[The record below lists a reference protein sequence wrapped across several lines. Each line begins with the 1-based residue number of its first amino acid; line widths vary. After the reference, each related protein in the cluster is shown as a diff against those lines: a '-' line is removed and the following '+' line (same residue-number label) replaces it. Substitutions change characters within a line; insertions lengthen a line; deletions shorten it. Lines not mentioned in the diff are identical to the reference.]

1 MILISMKTNFNLN
14 NNKDMIEGIIYRYIS
29 PSGKSYI
36 GQTTNEKLRRKSW
49 FASKGPYTRPASKI
63 AKARYKYGIENFKY
77 EILHKSIYSSKEIAV
92 QDLNR
97 LEIYYIGLYD
107 SYKNGYNCTLGG
119 DGVVGV
125 KLTDA
130 QKEKLRLKNL
140 GKVMS
145 DESKKKIGEASRYW
159 QNTPE
164 GKAKM
169 SAARKGKTKKKG
181 YKNLANSTS
190 VLKYTVEGEFI
201 AEFSSIKEASNYT
214 RSLAANI
221 VAVCTGRRKTA
232 GGYVWK
238 YKNL

>member
-1 MILISMKTNFNLN
+1 MTQFIQRIED
-14 NNKDMIEGIIYRYIS
+14 NKVKNMVEGIIYRYIS

-36 GQTTNEKLRRKSW
+36 GQTTNERLRRKSW
-49 FASKGPYTRPASKI
+49 FANKGSYTQKQSKI
-63 AKARYKYGIENFKY
+63 AKARLKYGIDNFKY
-77 EILHKSIYSSKEIAV
+77 EILHCNTYSSKELAV

-119 DGVVGV
+119 EGVVGV
-125 KLTDA
+125 KLTEA
-130 QKEKLRLKNL
+130 QREKLRLKNL
-140 GKVMS
+140 GKTMS
-145 DESKKKIGEASRYW
+145 AESRKKIGDASRYW

-169 SAARKGKTKKKG
+169 SALRKGKPKKKG
-181 YKNLANSTS
+181 YKNPAKNTA
-190 VLKYTVEGEFI
+190 VLKYTKEGEFI
-201 AEFSSIKEASNYT
+201 AEFASIKEASNYV

-221 VAVCTGRRKTA
+221 VAVCSGRRPSA

-238 YKNL
+238 YKTI